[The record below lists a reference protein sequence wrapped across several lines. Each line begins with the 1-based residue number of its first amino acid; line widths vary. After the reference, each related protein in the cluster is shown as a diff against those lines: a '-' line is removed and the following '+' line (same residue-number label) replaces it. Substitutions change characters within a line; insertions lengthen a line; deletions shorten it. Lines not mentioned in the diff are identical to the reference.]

1 MEFLIKN
8 CNNIDESKIVLT
20 KNILNIR
27 YGINGTGKS
36 TIAKAIKFGAED
48 QSQLVQLTP
57 FKLIDTDTILIPE
70 VTCPDE
76 INTVL
81 IFNEEYLN
89 QFLYKEDELIAN
101 SYEIFIKTVEYQGY
115 TDQIDDLLKQIKDVF
130 SENDG
135 LDTIIQDFEG
145 LSKSFT
151 MTQSGLSKTSPLVK
165 GLKDGNKI
173 HNIPIELKGYSK
185 LIKDKSCV
193 SWLGWQVQGE
203 QFLSISDDCPYCTS
217 STKEKKEIIH
227 SVSKVYDKTVI
238 KNFSIILDALKNL
251 GDYFSETANETLKTI
266 TEKQTGLEKAE
277 EDYIIEVK
285 KQIDNLLG
293 KLKALKYISPISFA
307 EDAKVSEI
315 LTGLKINL
323 DLFDR
328 FKSTKTSE
336 ILASLN
342 SSLDQVLT
350 KVGVLQGEI
359 NKQKS
364 LLKKLIE
371 NHKKNIN
378 EFLQNAGYKYQVEI
392 IDNEKKDYKLILRHK
407 DSTKTLN
414 GGKQHLSFGEKNAF
428 SLVLFMY
435 EALYKKPELIILDD
449 PISSFDK
456 NKKYAIMHMLFGKQQ
471 NNKENIRNKTV
482 LLLTH
487 DLDPVIDTVK
497 VIREYSSI
505 CEAKYIYIDSGNL
518 KEKLITKTNLLT
530 FAQICKRAL
539 QSGIDEIIKLIYL
552 RRHYEI
558 IDDLGDEYQILSN
571 LFHKRGLAEL
581 KDTRKPIGNDLM
593 EDVDFQNGIMNIR
606 TFIQNFDY
614 SENLV
619 KMGNPNQ
626 LYQIYHSAENN
637 YVRLNV
643 FRLIYED
650 HLEELPNVLRKFIN
664 ESYHIENELICQLD
678 PNDYDLVPSF
688 IIDECTKYV
697 EEKSVLNQ

>member
-1 MEFLIKN
+1 MEFVIKN
-8 CNNIDESKIVLT
+8 CNNIDEGKIILT

-36 TIAKAIKFGAED
+36 TISKAIKFGSED

-57 FKLIDTDTILIPE
+57 FKLIDTDTTVIPE
-70 VTCPDE
+70 VICPEE

-101 SYEIFIKTVEYQGY
+101 SYEIFIRTVEYQGY
-115 TDQIDDLLKQIKDVF
+115 TDQIDNLLKEIKDVF
-130 SENDG
+130 SKNNE

-145 LSKSFT
+145 LSKSFA
-151 MTQSGLSKTSPLVK
+151 MTQSGLSKSSPLVK
-165 GLKDGNKI
+165 GLKDGNRI
-173 HNIPIELKGYSK
+173 HNIPIELNGYSK

-217 STKEKKEIIH
+217 STKDKKEIIH
-227 SVSKVYDKTVI
+227 SISKVYDRTVI

-251 GDYFSETANETLKTI
+251 GDYFSKTANETLKII
-266 TEKQTGLEKAE
+266 TEKQSGLEKAE
-277 EDYIIEVK
+277 EDYIIEIK

-315 LTGLKINL
+315 LNGLKINL

-328 FKSTKTSE
+328 FKSAKTSE
-336 ILASLN
+336 ILISLN
-342 SSLDQVLT
+342 NSLDQVLK
-350 KVGVLQGEI
+350 KVGMLQGEI

-392 IDNEKKDYKLILRHK
+392 INNKKKDYKLILRHK
-407 DSTKTLN
+407 DSTKILN

-456 NKKYAIMHMLFGKQQ
+456 NKKYAIMHMLFGKQLH
-471 NNKENIRNKTV
+471 KENIRNKTV

-497 VIREYSSI
+497 VIKEYSSI

-518 KEKLITKTNLLT
+518 KEKPITKTDLLT
-530 FAQICKRAL
+530 FAQICKKAL
-539 QSGIDEIIKLIYL
+539 QSDISEIIKLIYL
-552 RRHYEI
+552 RRNYEI

-571 LFHKRGLAEL
+571 LFHKRGLADL
-581 KDTRKPIGNDLM
+581 KDMRKAIGNDLL
-593 EDVDFQNGIMNIR
+593 EDADFQNGSVNIR
-606 TFIQNFDY
+606 VFIPDFDY
-614 SENLV
+614 CESLV
-619 KMGNPNQ
+619 RIDNPNH
-626 LYQIYHSAENN
+626 LYQIYDLAENN
-637 YVRLNV
+637 YVRINI

-650 HLEELPNVLRKFIN
+650 QLEEIPNVLRKFIN
-664 ESYHIENELICQLD
+664 ESYHIENELICQLN

-688 IIDECTKYV
+688 IIDECTKYI
-697 EEKSVLNQ
+697 EEKRNV